1 MFFENDDRSYT
12 MIDIYTDNRF
22 LGYKDVYKY
31 YDIDKLINYYYL
43 NWYVDK
49 LLLFKKSNNEYIIR
63 YNDVIKM
70 EIIPLQLKINNSYG
84 ELRTYTNNNKLM
96 HIHNDDKKSF

>member
-1 MFFENDDRSYT
+1 

-84 ELRTYTNNNKLM
+84 ELRTYTNNNKVM

>member
-1 MFFENDDRSYT
+1 MFFENNDRSYT

-43 NWYVDK
+43 N
-49 LLLFKKSNNEYIIR
+49 
-63 YNDVIKM
+63 
-70 EIIPLQLKINNSYG
+70 
-84 ELRTYTNNNKLM
+84 
-96 HIHNDDKKSF
+96 